1 MGAAK
6 VNSSTREDVGL
17 RLLGFLA
24 LLGIVT
30 MAGGCAPV
38 ISQETLKAVDEGLDF
53 EAVLENPERYL
64 GASVLLGGDIIE
76 TLPVPG
82 ETQMLVL
89 QHPLGFRNKPS
100 KEKGSKGRF
109 IVVAQGFMDP
119 AIYRSG
125 RQVTVVG
132 RVAGKDVRP
141 IGEIE
146 YAYPLIEMTELY
158 LWPLEEAVNEPRFY
172 FGVGIGKTF

>member
-1 MGAAK
+1 M
-6 VNSSTREDVGL
+6 

-24 LLGIVT
+24 LLGIVA

-38 ISQETLKAVDEGLDF
+38 ISQEALKTVDEGLDF
-53 EAVLENPERYL
+53 EAVLENPERHL
-64 GASVLLGGDIIE
+64 GSNVLLGGDIIE
-76 TLPVPG
+76 TLPIPG
-82 ETQMLVL
+82 QTQMLVI
-89 QHPLGFRNKPS
+89 QHPLGFRNKPT

-109 IVVAQGFMDP
+109 IVVTQGFMDP

-132 RVAGKDVRP
+132 TVAGKDVRP

-146 YAYPLIEMTELY
+146 YAYPLVEMTELY

>member
-1 MGAAK
+1 M
-6 VNSSTREDVGL
+6 

-24 LLGIVT
+24 LLAIVV

-38 ISQETLKAVDEGLDF
+38 ISQEALKTVDDELRF
-53 EAVLENPERYL
+53 EAVLENPETYL
-64 GASVLLGGDIIE
+64 GATVLLGGDVIE
-76 TLPVPG
+76 TVPLAG
-82 ETQMLVL
+82 KTQMVVL
-89 QHPLGFRNKPS
+89 QRPLGFRNKPS

-109 IVVAQGFMDP
+109 IVVAKGFMDP

-132 RVAGKDVRP
+132 TVAGKDVRP

-146 YAYPLIEMTELY
+146 YAYPLIDMTELY
-158 LWPLEEAVNEPRFY
+158 LWPLEAAVNEPRFY
-172 FGVGIGKTF
+172 IGVGVGKTF